1 MQKIRWLIVIF
12 LFIFAIAGKS
22 SSYYLY
28 SSKNEKQAENQI
40 QGEREFSEFL
50 AQKKKLSRINKAN
63 TILQRLKFPVEN
75 QKVYFWD
82 NGNNN
87 FEKRIEDTIYK
98 ITFED
103 IKIISKQEEKD
114 LDNDSIFENYN
125 LENGKLIITEN
136 KKTIWQSPGNWW
148 IDDFVIADSNN
159 DGILDINL
167 SLWKAGNF
175 GSSKPF
181 WITENEMSVKNHFF
195 VLDFIDNKVKQI
207 WCSSNLSNPNCEFKI
222 ADINNDGKN
231 ELIVIEGDYSQ
242 RPKYKCNGNYVA
254 IWKWNNW
261 GFFNEWRS
269 TKGNYINLKIEK
281 NDKGNYIIVDAFQ

>member
-12 LFIFAIAGKS
+12 LFIFAIIDKS
-22 SSYYLY
+22 SSNYLY
-28 SSKNEKQAENQI
+28 FSKNEEQVENQA
-40 QGEREFSEFL
+40 QGEKEFL
-50 AQKKKLSRINKAN
+50 EFQEQKKKLSRINKVN

-75 QKVYFWD
+75 QRVYFWH

-87 FEKRIEDTIYK
+87 FEKRTEDTIYE

-103 IKIISKQEEKD
+103 NRIISKQEEKD

-136 KKTIWQSPGNWW
+136 KKTIWQSPSNWW

-159 DGILDINL
+159 DGVLDINL

-181 WITENEMSVKNHFF
+181 WIDENEMSVKNHFF
-195 VLDFIDNKVKQI
+195 VLDFVDNKVKQI

>member
-12 LFIFAIAGKS
+12 LFIFAIIDKS
-22 SSYYLY
+22 SSNYLY
-28 SSKNEKQAENQI
+28 FSKNEEQVENQA
-40 QGEREFSEFL
+40 QGEKEFL
-50 AQKKKLSRINKAN
+50 EFQEQKKKLSRINKVN

-75 QKVYFWD
+75 QRVYFWH

-87 FEKRIEDTIYK
+87 FEKRTEDTIYE

-103 IKIISKQEEKD
+103 NRIISKQEEKD

-136 KKTIWQSPGNWW
+136 KKTIWQSPSNWW

-159 DGILDINL
+159 DGVLDINL

-181 WITENEMSVKNHFF
+181 WIDENEMSVKNHFF
-195 VLDFIDNKVKQI
+195 VLDFVDNKVKQI

-222 ADINNDGKN
+222 ADINNDGKM
-231 ELIVIEGDYSQ
+231 S
-242 RPKYKCNGNYVA
+242 
-254 IWKWNNW
+254 
-261 GFFNEWRS
+261 
-269 TKGNYINLKIEK
+269 
-281 NDKGNYIIVDAFQ
+281 

>member
-12 LFIFAIAGKS
+12 LFIFAIIDKS
-22 SSYYLY
+22 SSNYLY
-28 SSKNEKQAENQI
+28 FSKNEEQVENQA
-40 QGEREFSEFL
+40 QGEKEFL
-50 AQKKKLSRINKAN
+50 EFQEQKKKLSRINKVN

-75 QKVYFWD
+75 QRVYFWH

-87 FEKRIEDTIYK
+87 FEKRTEDTIYE

-103 IKIISKQEEKD
+103 SKIISKQEEKD

-136 KKTIWQSPGNWW
+136 KKTIWQSPSNWW

-159 DGILDINL
+159 DGVLDINL

-181 WITENEMSVKNHFF
+181 WIDENEMSVKNHFF
-195 VLDFIDNKVKQI
+195 VLDFVDNKVKQI

-269 TKGNYINLKIEK
+269 TKGNYINLKIDK
-281 NDKGNYIIVDAFQ
+281 NDKGNYIVVDAF

>member
-1 MQKIRWLIVIF
+1 MQKIRCLIVIF
-12 LFIFAIAGKS
+12 LFIFAIIDKS
-22 SSYYLY
+22 SSNYLY
-28 SSKNEKQAENQI
+28 FSKNEEQVENQA
-40 QGEREFSEFL
+40 QGEKEFL
-50 AQKKKLSRINKAN
+50 EFQEQKKKLSRINKVN

-75 QKVYFWD
+75 QRVYFWH

-87 FEKRIEDTIYK
+87 FEKRTEDTIYE

-103 IKIISKQEEKD
+103 NRIISKQEEKD

-136 KKTIWQSPGNWW
+136 KKTIWQSPSNWW

-159 DGILDINL
+159 DGVLDINL

-181 WITENEMSVKNHFF
+181 WIDENEMSVKNHFF
-195 VLDFIDNKVKQI
+195 VLDFVDNKVKQI

-269 TKGNYINLKIEK
+269 TKGNYINLKIDK
-281 NDKGNYIIVDAFQ
+281 NDKGNYIVVDAF

>member
-12 LFIFAIAGKS
+12 LFIFAIIDKS
-22 SSYYLY
+22 SSNYLY
-28 SSKNEKQAENQI
+28 FSKNEEQVENQA
-40 QGEREFSEFL
+40 QGEKEFL
-50 AQKKKLSRINKAN
+50 EFQEQKKKLSRINKVN

-75 QKVYFWD
+75 QRVYFWYD
-82 NGNNN
+82 GNNN
-87 FEKRIEDTIYK
+87 FEKRTEDAIYE

-103 IKIISKQEEKD
+103 SKIISKQEEKD

-136 KKTIWQSPGNWW
+136 KKTIWQSPSNWW

-159 DGILDINL
+159 DGVLDINL

-181 WITENEMSVKNHFF
+181 WIAENEMSVKNHFF
-195 VLDFIDNKVKQI
+195 VLDFVDNKVKQI

-269 TKGNYINLKIEK
+269 TKGNYINLKIDK
-281 NDKGNYIIVDAFQ
+281 NDKGNYIVVDAF

>member
-12 LFIFAIAGKS
+12 LFIFAIIDKS
-22 SSYYLY
+22 SSNYLY
-28 SSKNEKQAENQI
+28 FSKNEEQVENQA
-40 QGEREFSEFL
+40 QGEKEFL
-50 AQKKKLSRINKAN
+50 EFQEQKKKLSRINKVN

-75 QKVYFWD
+75 QRVYFWH

-87 FEKRIEDTIYK
+87 FEKRTEDTIYE

-103 IKIISKQEEKD
+103 IRIISKREEKD

-136 KKTIWQSPGNWW
+136 KKTIWQSPSNWW

-159 DGILDINL
+159 DGVLDINL

-181 WITENEMSVKNHFF
+181 WIDENEMSVKNHFF
-195 VLDFIDNKVKQI
+195 VLDFVDNKVKQI

-269 TKGNYINLKIEK
+269 TKGNYINLKIDK
-281 NDKGNYIIVDAFQ
+281 NDKGNYIVVDAF

>member
-12 LFIFAIAGKS
+12 LFIFAIIDKS
-22 SSYYLY
+22 SSNYLY
-28 SSKNEKQAENQI
+28 FSKNEEQVENQA
-40 QGEREFSEFL
+40 QGEKEFL
-50 AQKKKLSRINKAN
+50 EFQEQKKKLSRINKVN

-75 QKVYFWD
+75 QRVYFWH

-87 FEKRIEDTIYK
+87 FEKRTEDTIYE

-103 IKIISKQEEKD
+103 NRIISKQEEKD

-136 KKTIWQSPGNWW
+136 KKTIWQSPSNWW

-159 DGILDINL
+159 DGVLDINL

-261 GFFNEWRS
+261 GFINEWRS
-269 TKGNYINLKIEK
+269 TKGNYINLKSEK
-281 NDKGNYIIVDAFQ
+281 NDKGNYIVVDAF

>member
-12 LFIFAIAGKS
+12 LFIFAIIDKS
-22 SSYYLY
+22 SSNYLY
-28 SSKNEKQAENQI
+28 SSKNEKQVENQA
-40 QGEREFSEFL
+40 QGEKEFL
-50 AQKKKLSRINKAN
+50 EFQEQKKKLSRINKVN

-75 QKVYFWD
+75 QRVYFWH

-87 FEKRIEDTIYK
+87 FEKRTEDTIYE

-103 IKIISKQEEKD
+103 NRIISKQEEKD

-136 KKTIWQSPGNWW
+136 KKTIWQSPSNWW

-159 DGILDINL
+159 DGVLDINL

-181 WITENEMSVKNHFF
+181 WIDENEMSVKNHFF
-195 VLDFIDNKVKQI
+195 VLDFVDNKVKQI

>member
-12 LFIFAIAGKS
+12 LFIFAIIDKS
-22 SSYYLY
+22 SSNYLY
-28 SSKNEKQAENQI
+28 FSKNEEQVENQA
-40 QGEREFSEFL
+40 QGEKEFL
-50 AQKKKLSRINKAN
+50 EFQEQKKKLSRINKVN

-75 QKVYFWD
+75 QRVYFWH

-87 FEKRIEDTIYK
+87 FEKRTEDTIYE

-103 IKIISKQEEKD
+103 NRIISKQEEKD

-136 KKTIWQSPGNWW
+136 KKTIWQSPSNWW

-159 DGILDINL
+159 DGVLDINL

-181 WITENEMSVKNHFF
+181 WIDENEMSVKNHFF
-195 VLDFIDNKVKQI
+195 VLDFVDNKVKQI

-269 TKGNYINLKIEK
+269 AKGNYINLKIEK
-281 NDKGNYIIVDAFQ
+281 NDKGNYIVVDAF

>member
-12 LFIFAIAGKS
+12 LFIFAIIDKS
-22 SSYYLY
+22 SSNYLY
-28 SSKNEKQAENQI
+28 FSKNEEQVENQA
-40 QGEREFSEFL
+40 QGEKEFL
-50 AQKKKLSRINKAN
+50 EFQEQKKKLSRINKVN

-75 QKVYFWD
+75 QRVYFWH

-87 FEKRIEDTIYK
+87 FEKRTEDTIYE

-103 IKIISKQEEKD
+103 NRIISKQEEKD

-136 KKTIWQSPGNWW
+136 KKTIWQSPSNWW

-159 DGILDINL
+159 DGVLDINL

-181 WITENEMSVKNHFF
+181 WIDENEMSVKNHFF
-195 VLDFIDNKVKQI
+195 VLDFVDNKVKQI

-269 TKGNYINLKIEK
+269 TKGNYINLKIDK
-281 NDKGNYIIVDAFQ
+281 NDKGNYIVVDAF

>member
-12 LFIFAIAGKS
+12 LFIFAIIDKS
-22 SSYYLY
+22 SSNYLY
-28 SSKNEKQAENQI
+28 FSKNEEQVENQA
-40 QGEREFSEFL
+40 QGEKEFL
-50 AQKKKLSRINKAN
+50 EFQEQKKKLSRINKVN

-75 QKVYFWD
+75 QRVYFWH

-87 FEKRIEDTIYK
+87 FEKRTEDTIYE

-103 IKIISKQEEKD
+103 NRIISKQEEKD

-136 KKTIWQSPGNWW
+136 KKTIWQSPSNWW

-159 DGILDINL
+159 DGVLDINL

-181 WITENEMSVKNHFF
+181 WIAENEMSVKNHFF
-195 VLDFIDNKVKQI
+195 VLDFVDNKVKQI

-281 NDKGNYIIVDAFQ
+281 NDKGNYIVVDAF

>member
-12 LFIFAIAGKS
+12 LFIFAIIDKS
-22 SSYYLY
+22 SSNYLY
-28 SSKNEKQAENQI
+28 FSKNEEQVENQA
-40 QGEREFSEFL
+40 QGEKEFL
-50 AQKKKLSRINKAN
+50 EFQEQKKKLSRINKVN

-75 QKVYFWD
+75 QRVYFWH

-87 FEKRIEDTIYK
+87 FEKRTEDAIYE

-103 IKIISKQEEKD
+103 SKIISKQEEKD

-136 KKTIWQSPGNWW
+136 KKTIWQSPSNWW

-159 DGILDINL
+159 DGVLDINL

-181 WITENEMSVKNHFF
+181 WIDENEMSVKNHFF
-195 VLDFIDNKVKQI
+195 VLDFVDNKVKQI

-269 TKGNYINLKIEK
+269 TKGNYINLKIDK
-281 NDKGNYIIVDAFQ
+281 NDKGNYIVVDAF

>member
-12 LFIFAIAGKS
+12 LFIFAIIDRS
-22 SSYYLY
+22 NSNYLY
-28 SSKNEKQAENQI
+28 FSKNEEQVENQA
-40 QGEREFSEFL
+40 QGEKEFL
-50 AQKKKLSRINKAN
+50 EFQEQKKKLSRINKVN

-75 QKVYFWD
+75 QRVYFWH

-87 FEKRIEDTIYK
+87 FEKRTEDTIYE

-103 IKIISKQEEKD
+103 SKIISKQEEKD

-136 KKTIWQSPGNWW
+136 KKTIWQSPSNWW

-159 DGILDINL
+159 DGVLDINL

-181 WITENEMSVKNHFF
+181 WIDENEMSVKNHFF
-195 VLDFIDNKVKQI
+195 VLDFVDNKVKQI

-269 TKGNYINLKIEK
+269 TKGNYINLKIDK
-281 NDKGNYIIVDAFQ
+281 NDKGNYVVVDAF